1 MENNDLNGID
11 IPASFEIDI
20 QLDAIYFFH
29 SEQLVAAKK
38 TRMYREQETR
48 LK

>member
-20 QLDAIYFFH
+20 QLDAIYFSFR
-29 SEQLVAAKK
+29 
-38 TRMYREQETR
+38 TIGGG
-48 LK
+48 

>member
-20 QLDAIYFFH
+20 QLDVIFFFI
-29 SEQLVAAKK
+29 QNNW
-38 TRMYREQETR
+38 
-48 LK
+48 

>member
-20 QLDAIYFFH
+20 QLDAIFFFI
-29 SEQLVAAKK
+29 
-38 TRMYREQETR
+38 RNNWWR
-48 LK
+48 LKRQECIVNKKQG